1 MITIFTPTYN
11 RAHTISRTYQSL
23 TRQTCKDFE
32 WLVVDDGST
41 DSTELLICSW
51 LNESDFVIRYIQKP
65 NAGKYKAYN
74 LGLREAKGNLFFC
87 VDSDDWLP
95 DNAVELIKQQEKR
108 ILETENIAGMIA
120 LKIYENGHVIGKP
133 YAVNAVNSLY
143 KLSCEG
149 YGGER
154 SLVFDT
160 RIAQKY
166 PFPEKTNEKFMGE
179 SVIYDRFEEKYQFL
193 VRNYCL
199 TVCEYQADG
208 LSSSPRSLM
217 LANPTG
223 YKLYFSQRVDIVKSL
238 RERIPLILRY
248 HAFNRLSKN
257 KEFIYQGKHKLLV
270 KLLTPFSI
278 GVYLYYK
285 YCCK

>member
-41 DSTELLICSW
+41 DSTKLLISSW
-51 LNESDFVIRYIQKP
+51 LNKSDFVIHYIQKP

-95 DNAVELIKQQEKR
+95 DNAVELIKQEEKW
-108 ILETENIAGMIA
+108 ILETENIAGMVA

-133 YAVNAVNSLY
+133 YAVNTVNSLY

-160 RIAQKY
+160 RIAKKY

-208 LSSSPRSLM
+208 LSSNPRALM

>member
-41 DSTELLICSW
+41 DSTKLLISSW
-51 LNESDFVIRYIQKP
+51 LNKSDFVIRYIQKP

-74 LGLREAKGNLFFC
+74 WGLREAKGNLFFC

-95 DNAVELIKQQEKR
+95 DNAVELIKQEEKS
-108 ILETENIAGMIA
+108 ILGTENIAGMIA

-133 YAVNAVNSLY
+133 YAVNTVSSLY